1 MGAIVYNRLNDEFVQ
16 QIPTLV
22 NVRMD
27 ARHKYVKPYPD
38 TFDVTV
44 RSFFGDFEIEARI
57 GEEFQKNFPHYEV
70 RVTNYLKSEADFD
83 GAFEDAMSFPN
94 TEANEFIDTSYM
106 LGDVPNTL
114 CITGRYPRA
123 VKELEGITSNLAE
136 SGNHCLVTQ
145 EIDIAGSTSDGLGRS
160 SFTLY
165 WQDAYKEYIKDS
177 TNLARIPNSLGD
189 YNVTGKSSLV
199 VPSSGVNLLRAFI
212 STDNGNSYTEI
223 TSLTSISFP
232 DRKDRVRI
240 AWVNPSNIDIHL
252 LTYTLMY

>member
-22 NVRMD
+22 GVRVD

-38 TFDVTV
+38 TLDVIV
-44 RSFFGDFEIEARI
+44 LSLSSEIDIESGI
-57 GEEFQKNFPHYEV
+57 DEQFQKNFPRYEV
-70 RVTNYLKSEADFD
+70 RVTNYLKNEADFD
-83 GAFEDAMSFPN
+83 GAFEDDMSFPN
-94 TEANEFIDTSYM
+94 TSANEFIDTSYM

-123 VKELEGITSNLAE
+123 VKELEGVTSNLGE

-165 WQDAYKEYIKDS
+165 WRDAYKEYIKDS
-177 TNLARIPNSLGD
+177 TNLARLSNSLGD

-199 VPSSGVNLLRAFI
+199 VPSSGANLLRSFI
-212 STDNGNSYTEI
+212 STDNGISYTEI
-223 TSLTSISFP
+223 TSLTPISFP
-232 DRKDRVRI
+232 DRTDTVRL